1 MKQAIL
7 DTNFILT
14 CVKQKID
21 FFEWFNL
28 NGIEILIPLEVINEI
43 KKIIKSKD
51 KKLYSKDSAELSL
64 NILEKNKEL
73 FKKIKINE
81 KYVDKGLIKFTK
93 NNKNI
98 LLATLDRELKN
109 KISNKNIVIRGKK
122 KLEII

>member
-43 KKIIKSKD
+43 KKI
-51 KKLYSKDSAELSL
+51 KKLK
-64 NILEKNKEL
+64 
-73 FKKIKINE
+73 
-81 KYVDKGLIKFTK
+81 
-93 NNKNI
+93 
-98 LLATLDRELKN
+98 
-109 KISNKNIVIRGKK
+109 
-122 KLEII
+122 